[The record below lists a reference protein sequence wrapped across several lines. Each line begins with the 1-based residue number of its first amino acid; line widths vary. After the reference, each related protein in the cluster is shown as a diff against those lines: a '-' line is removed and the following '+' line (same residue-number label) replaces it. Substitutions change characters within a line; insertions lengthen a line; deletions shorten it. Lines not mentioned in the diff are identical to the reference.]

1 MPAHAERGTRAPV
14 PGNPPVPPS
23 VELLMPLPPL
33 PPLSDQAVRLVELGV
48 HELAGLT
55 ATELRERGKASAEGL
70 LVTPAPAS
78 GLANL
83 LRLDGKEG
91 FVVEDMTDV
100 DDFAPIEE
108 AARPD
113 GVYVVDGLDRGDAH
127 RNRTPAEALPDIV
140 AAHRSPLTLEEG
152 LHWAIQ
158 SPAVLERNHC
168 FMTIGSRLRKPK
180 GGFDARTPALW
191 ISNGTG
197 RDGRARAGAPKLGW
211 CWWGNRHTWL
221 GIASCTTRT

>member
-1 MPAHAERGTRAPV
+1 
-14 PGNPPVPPS
+14 
-23 VELLMPLPPL
+23 MPLPPL
-33 PPLSDQAVRLVELGV
+33 TDQARRLVELGV
-48 HELAGLT
+48 HDLAGVSEAELLT
-55 ATELRERGKASAEGL
+55 AGKGSATGL

-78 GLANL
+78 ALAGL
-83 LRLDGKEG
+83 LRLDGNEG
-91 FVVEDMTDV
+91 FVVEDLTDV
-100 DDFAPIEE
+100 DEFSPIEE

-113 GVYVVDGLDRGDAH
+113 GVYVVDGLDRGDSH
-127 RNRTPAEALPDIV
+127 RNRTPAEALPDLV
-140 AAHRSPLTLEEG
+140 AAGRSPLTLEEG

-158 SPAVLERNHC
+158 DCAVLERNHC
-168 FMTIGSRLRKPK
+168 FMTIGSRLRKAR

-221 GIASCTTRT
+221 GIASCAGRS

>member
-1 MPAHAERGTRAPV
+1 MPSARLPRNLPQLQG
-14 PGNPPVPPS
+14 
-23 VELLMPLPPL
+23 VELLMPQSPL
-33 PPLSDQAVRLVELGV
+33 PSLSDQALRLVELGV

-55 ATELRERGKASAEGL
+55 AAELRERGEASGEGL

-78 GLANL
+78 VLATL
-83 LRLDGKEG
+83 LRLDGHEG

-100 DDFAPIEE
+100 DDFAPIED

-113 GVYVVDGLDRGDAH
+113 GLYVVDGLDRGDAH

-140 AAHRSPLTLEEG
+140 AAGRSPITLEEG

-158 SPAVLERNHC
+158 DPTVLARNHC

-221 GIASCTTRT
+221 GIASCATRC